1 MDKKTEM
8 QVLWRTW
15 VLQETMLETEQTTLG
30 SPCSVRA
37 DLLCIR
43 DGVSRTWLSVVINR
57 PYRSQQMHE
66 MLWSFCQASAWI
78 LAIRVHF
85 IIRG

>member
-15 VLQETMLETEQTTLG
+15 VLQETMLETEQMTLG